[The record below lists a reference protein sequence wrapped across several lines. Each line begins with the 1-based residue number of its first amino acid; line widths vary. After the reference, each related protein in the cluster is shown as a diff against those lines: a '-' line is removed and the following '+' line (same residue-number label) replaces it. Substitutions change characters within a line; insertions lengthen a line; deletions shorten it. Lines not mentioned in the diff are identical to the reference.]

1 MTHLSNYGGRRS
13 RGFTLLE
20 TILSALLGSL
30 VVLAAYGL
38 LTAMR
43 DTERRTQVRDFDTL
57 ELSRLQRTLRKALG
71 QIVIAGLAGP
81 LQPTTAATIAVDQPD
96 PTDLAAVEAAEAR
109 KAKVMNPRVILEAD
123 PLTGLQR
130 VEMVVAEPPA
140 LGGADGRLL
149 EWDPGRRFSVT
160 RGAFTLRPSQQD
172 TLPRE
177 LWSIA
182 QTTQSF
188 DLWWIPVDLREEG
201 ITAVGLRPGAIPGSG
216 GVLIARG
223 LAYCRWRAFKTDET
237 GTLKPLTAARVL
249 YRNDIPAYVE
259 VDAQTI
265 QGRKVQWM
273 FEVGFTVV
281 AEDKLKAKLTTIP
294 ESPADEPAPGG
305 GGES

>member
-1 MTHLSNYGGRRS
+1 MSIRANYGHRRS

-38 LTAMR
+38 LMAMR

-81 LQPTTAATIAVDQPD
+81 LQPTTAATIAVEQPD

-109 KAKVMNPRVILEAD
+109 KAKVINPRVILEAD

-177 LWSIA
+177 LWPIA

-188 DLWWIPVDLREEG
+188 DLWWIPIDLREEG

-223 LAYCRWRAFKTDET
+223 LSYCRWRAFKTDET

-281 AEDKLKAKLTTIP
+281 AEDKLKAKLTTNP
-294 ESPADEPAPGG
+294 ESRADEPPPGD